1 MMRHGDSSRGVV
13 PGLLLLGLLC
23 LALPAILQADD
34 PWQPLEPGLEFGR
47 FEMPHPLDERPGI
60 AHVLR
65 IDPAHFRFRLLAAS
79 ATEAR
84 RPYTARGWAQQAG
97 LVAAINAS
105 MFQADFLSSVS
116 LMRAPGHVNNPRLS
130 SDKTVLAFDPRV
142 PGLPPVRLID
152 RECDDFEALREQYA
166 TLVQSIRMVSC
177 TGRNVWAENER
188 RWSTALIATDAQG
201 RVLFVH
207 VRAPYSMY
215 VLIEELRALPLGI
228 ERAMYTE
235 GGVQAQLYVESGDF
249 VQEFVGSLGSGYAAG
264 EGGPSLWPVPNV
276 IGIERR

>member
-1 MMRHGDSSRGVV
+1 MRRRLA
-13 PGLLLLGLLC
+13 PLLLSLLATLWSAAGLASTAGTAWKL
-23 LALPAILQADD
+23 
-34 PWQPLEPGLEFGR
+34 LEPGLEFGR
-47 FEMPHPLDERPGI
+47 FEMPHPLDARPGI

-116 LMRAPGHVNNPRLS
+116 LMRTPGHVNNPRLS

-177 TGRNVWAENER
+177 TGRNVWAEDDR

-207 VRAPYSMY
+207 VRAPYSMHA
-215 VLIEELRALPLGI
+215 LIEELRALPLGI

-235 GGVQAQLYVESGDF
+235 GGAQAQLYVESGDF
-249 VQEFVGSLGSGYAAG
+249 VQEFVGTFGSGFTAG

>member
-1 MMRHGDSSRGVV
+1 MQYRLAR
-13 PGLLLLGLLC
+13 LLLGLLAT
-23 LALPAILQADD
+23 LWSAAGPASTAETAWRL
-34 PWQPLEPGLEFGR
+34 LEPGLEFGR

-65 IDPAHFRFRLLAAS
+65 IDPAHFRFHLLAAS

-130 SDKTVLAFDPRV
+130 SDRMVLAFDPRL

-152 RECDDFEALREQYA
+152 RDCDDFEALREQYA

-207 VRAPYSMY
+207 VRTPYSMHA
-215 VLIEELRALPLGI
+215 LIEALLALPLGI

-235 GGVQAQLYVESGDF
+235 GGAQAQLYVESGDF
-249 VQEFVGSLGSGYAAG
+249 VREFVGSLGSGYAAG